1 MDKLEKN
8 WATHM
13 TKHNSINSFNTK
25 LAFKRIWFA
34 KTPTLMV
41 NGFKIPKI
49 TTDQGFITLKKAADD
64 NVHFIKPS
72 TKRLH
77 GFNIPT
83 IDTTQRATNA
93 KKSVRFAPQT
103 QTFYFKQN
111 TPKNSL
117 HAASI

>member
-1 MDKLEKN
+1 
-8 WATHM
+8 M
-13 TKHNSINSFNTK
+13 TIQRKSSTTSNTK
-25 LAFKRIWFA
+25 LFFKRVRFA
-34 KTPTLMV
+34 KTSTLESH
-41 NGFKIPKI
+41 GFKIPRI
-49 TTDQGFITLKKAADD
+49 TTGQGFIILKKAADD

-72 TKRLH
+72 SKRLH